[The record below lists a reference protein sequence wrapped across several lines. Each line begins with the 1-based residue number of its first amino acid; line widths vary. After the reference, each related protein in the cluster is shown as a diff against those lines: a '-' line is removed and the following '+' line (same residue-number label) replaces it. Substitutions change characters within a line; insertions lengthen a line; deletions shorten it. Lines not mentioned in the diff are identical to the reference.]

1 MKCPYCNTAIYLEWD
16 GDLVEDRNKR
26 SEGYEINYEFCP
38 NCGKLII
45 QLEHGRIYKN
55 KDGYSELG
63 SIDREQIIYPFFP
76 NGKTLSKHIPEKY
89 VKLYRESE
97 QVNSIS
103 PRASA
108 TLSRYMLQM
117 ILHEEMHISKRNLE
131 DELKELE
138 SKSNV
143 PSSLVTM
150 LQVMRRVANFGAHP
164 KKSTNSNEIIDVEN
178 GESDVMLELLVEL
191 FDYIFV
197 KPKKQEEFLK
207 RVEEKYG
214 IKA

>member
-16 GDLVEDRNKR
+16 GYLVEDRNKR

-38 NCGKLII
+38 DCGNLII
-45 QLEHGRIYKN
+45 QFEHGRIYKN

-63 SIDREQIIYPFFP
+63 SIDREQIVYPFFP
-76 NGKTLSKHIPEKY
+76 NGKILSKHVPEKY
-89 VKLYRESE
+89 AKLYRESE

-131 DELKELE
+131 EELKELE

-164 KKSTNSNEIIDVEN
+164 KKSTNSNEIVEVEN

-197 KPKKQEEFLK
+197 KPKQQEEFLK

>member
-1 MKCPYCNTAIYLEWD
+1 MKCPYCNTAIYLEWE
-16 GDLVEDRNKR
+16 GDIIEDRENR
-26 SEGYEINYEFCP
+26 YEGYGINYEFCP

-45 QLEHGRIYKN
+45 ELQHGRVYSN
-55 KDGYSELG
+55 ENGYLELKC
-63 SIDREQIIYPFFP
+63 IDHEQMIYPIFP
-76 NGKTLSKHIPEKY
+76 NGRILSEHIPEKY

-97 QVNSIS
+97 EVNLIS

-108 TLSRYMLQM
+108 TLSRYTLQM

-143 PSSLVTM
+143 PSSLITM

-164 KKSTNSNEIIDVEN
+164 KKSTNSNEIVEVEN

-197 KPKKQEEFLK
+197 KPRQQEEFLK
-207 RVEEKYG
+207 KVEEKYG